1 MRDVVSPSLSE
12 QFKATLFLPV
22 LDVMISELN

>member
-12 QFKATLFLPV
+12 QFKVTLVLPV